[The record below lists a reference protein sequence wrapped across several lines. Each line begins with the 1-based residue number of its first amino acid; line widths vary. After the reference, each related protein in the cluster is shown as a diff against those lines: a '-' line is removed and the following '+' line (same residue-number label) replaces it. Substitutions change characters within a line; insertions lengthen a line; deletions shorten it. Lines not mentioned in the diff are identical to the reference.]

1 MHNTQFKK
9 RAGLSALALAL
20 SWATGAVALTTVTT
34 PAYAETYQ
42 DSAQANAVY
51 YSEAELDRL
60 LAPVALYPDSL
71 LTHILI
77 AATYPLE
84 VVQAERWAQKYAHL
98 TPEQALERAQDQP
111 WDASVKALVGT
122 PDVLKQ
128 MSEDLTWTQAI
139 GEAFL
144 AQQED
149 VLDRVQTL
157 RQHAYDAGNLKS
169 NKHVSVERAERTIV
183 IENVRREVVYVPYYD
198 TRVVYGSWW
207 WHNHPPVYWSR
218 PSLTVSIG
226 SGIYWG
232 ISYQVPSRFYFS
244 HFFWP
249 QRYVVINHHY
259 YTAPPKK
266 RRDYYMTQHDG
277 KRWNHNPR
285 HRRGVEYR
293 HRDLQPR
300 QPKYHMVQGEVVQ
313 PVLSARGVNRDA
325 PVRNMRIED
334 PKPRPKF
341 ASVKRELRE
350 PSVGM
355 KQPTRAIS
363 PNNKR
368 IVSPRAERP
377 RIEQPRVDRRSVRM
391 PEVRQPERG
400 KPDVGSPSIRPSDK
414 RIRQVKPRYDSVTPV
429 VRQPD
434 VVRPSVR
441 QAPVRQPQVRQPQV
455 RQPQVRQPNLTQPVK
470 RSSPSIKS
478 SPRSQNV
485 TLPARANRNNGR
497 DF

>member
-1 MHNTQFKK
+1 MHNTQLKK

-20 SWATGAVALTTVTT
+20 SWATGAVVLTTAAT

-84 VVQAERWAQKYAHL
+84 VVQAERWAQKHKHL
-98 TPEQALERAQDQP
+98 QPEQALELATEQP
-111 WDASVKALVGT
+111 WDDSVKALVGT

-232 ISYQVPSRFYFS
+232 ISYNVPSRFYFS

-266 RRDYYMTQHDG
+266 RRDYYMTRHDG

-325 PVRNMRIED
+325 PVPNMRIED

-350 PSVGM
+350 PAVRM
-355 KQPTRAIS
+355 KQPQRSIK
-363 PNNKR
+363 PIDKR
-368 IVSPRAERP
+368 VVQQPQVERP
-377 RIEQPRVDRRSVRM
+377 RIEKPRTQPPRIERPV
-391 PEVRQPERG
+391 VRQPETRL
-400 KPDVGSPSIRPSDK
+400 
-414 RIRQVKPRYDSVTPV
+414 PV

-434 VVRPSVR
+434 IRTPDVRKPEIRNLGVRKPEARNPVVRQPEVVRPSPR
-441 QAPVRQPQVRQPQV
+441 PSQVRQPQVRQPQV
-455 RQPQVRQPNLTQPVK
+455 RQPQVAKPVQ
-470 RSSPSIKS
+470 RAAPVISRPS
-478 SPRSQNV
+478 RNQNSV
-485 TLPARANRNNGR
+485 TPVRGHNR
-497 DF
+497 DH